1 MGLTFTWPSRDPAS
15 MRGAADDSGPAMGDI
30 LTHVTVFWK
39 LASRLSRRP
48 PPTRSHTH
56 NWLPPALTSMEP
68 DGAVFGGWEAVQ
80 SQCWFKDLFINN
92 RGRGH
97 VPGSSAVTRAMSFAI
112 PCDP

>member
-1 MGLTFTWPSRDPAS
+1 

-56 NWLPPALTSMEP
+56 SWLPPALTSMEP
-68 DGAVFGGWEAVQ
+68 DEAVCEGREAIQ
-80 SQCWFKDLFINN
+80 SRCLLK
-92 RGRGH
+92 
-97 VPGSSAVTRAMSFAI
+97 VS
-112 PCDP
+112 